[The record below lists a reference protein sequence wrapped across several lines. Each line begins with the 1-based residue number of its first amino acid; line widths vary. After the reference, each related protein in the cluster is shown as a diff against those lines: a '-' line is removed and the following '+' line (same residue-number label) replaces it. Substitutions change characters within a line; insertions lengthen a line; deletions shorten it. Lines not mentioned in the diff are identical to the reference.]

1 MTLGELGNKFR
12 DCPQENWS
20 GGRFQRNPPKRC
32 LKFPYL
38 TRESPLSPHS
48 FAIGKGLIKF
58 LFLKVKKHNNIWS
71 FYFQYLIFKAFLFS
85 LIKVK
90 FFKENQFPK
99 MTRKT
104 FAFKDF
110 NFLKLLKKKSWISN
124 FNEIYFNLEAFSTIL
139 WKNCWKYLQFMI
151 MKILSFLKTKT
162 WMSNSYLK
170 ERTEPDMSSMED
182 DLSLKLCLQ

>member
-1 MTLGELGNKFR
+1 MNPDICVWTGQVTINKDIYWVRFDTSKPIYVTLGELGNKFR

-20 GGRFQRNPPKRC
+20 G
-32 LKFPYL
+32 
-38 TRESPLSPHS
+38 
-48 FAIGKGLIKF
+48 GLIKF

-90 FFKENQFPK
+90 FLKENQFPK

-162 WMSNSYLK
+162 WMFNSYLR
-170 ERTEPDMSSMED
+170 ERREPDMPSMED